1 MKKKNI
7 FFLCISVMLLLVTS
21 CARKQ
26 KESSDASAGNAAA
39 TATTEEII
47 LEEVS
52 IPKADALVNKV
63 LNPPAGRGEVEVFD
77 GRLTYR
83 ETEADFFL
91 QGEDRENTAAS
102 AAFEKGEAASRLA
115 GELVIRMKP
124 RNAETDADGNAAE
137 SEERMHALNAYLVK
151 TSGTS
156 DAGQDTASRYELYLY
171 DDTDDTWELETF
183 KTKDVTTGRMMIKN
197 MIKDREVYYYAPGE
211 TEGRELS
218 ETEKTIEVNPEDPG
232 SFVLRGVID
241 VSELATLLDGY
252 GTGTAIGDA
261 KDTVTQKAT
270 EAAQKAEEIAGQAAQ
285 KAAEAI
291 QKAPGAEDNV
301 VFLGDAAKE
310 FLESQGHDLQRILEE
325 HGDELQ
331 QYYEE
336 NKDKI
341 KEKFDE
347 SGIREQIENF
357 DVQDIVD
364 SGQKAVQTVQDYFIL
379 RELLL
384 GVQEAPEL
392 TATFNAYTGELTR
405 VELYLKSSSNEES
418 NAHLNRFTAIIRYD
432 DHTAPS
438 VNVPEEIPAGAED
451 KESGMIFHRVIEEME
466 KYRKSK

>member
-7 FFLCISVMLLLVTS
+7 FIFCISVMLLLVTS

-39 TATTEEII
+39 TATTEEIV

-52 IPKADALVNKV
+52 IPKADALINKV

-77 GRLTYR
+77 GTFTYR
-83 ETEADFFL
+83 ETKADFFL
-91 QGEDRENTAAS
+91 QGEDWENTAAC
-102 AAFEKGEAASRLA
+102 AAFEKGETATHVN

-137 SEERMHALNAYLVK
+137 SEERKHAIQAYLVK
-151 TSGTS
+151 TSASEGGTEKES
-156 DAGQDTASRYELYLY
+156 TSRYELFLY

-183 KTKDVTTGRMMIKN
+183 KTKDVTTARMMIKN
-197 MIKDREVYYYAPGE
+197 MIKDREVYYVAPGE
-211 TEGRELS
+211 TDGRELS
-218 ETEKTIEVNPEDPG
+218 ETEKTLSVNPEDPG
-232 SFVLRGVID
+232 TFQLRGVID
-241 VSELATLLDGY
+241 VSELASLLDGY

-261 KDTVTQKAT
+261 KDTVKEKAS
-270 EAAQKAEEIAGQAAQ
+270 EAAQKAEEIAGEAAQ
-285 KAAEAI
+285 KATEAL
-291 QKAPGAEDNV
+291 QGTPEDNV

-310 FLESQGHDLQRILEE
+310 FLEGQGHDLQRILEE

-341 KEKFDE
+341 KEKLDE

-357 DVQDIVD
+357 DVQDIID
-364 SGQKAVQTVQDYFIL
+364 SGQQAVQTVQDYFIL

-384 GVQEAPEL
+384 SVQEAPLL
-392 TATFNAYTGELTR
+392 TATFNAYTGELKR
-405 VELYLKSSSNEES
+405 VEVYLKSSENEES
-418 NAHLNRFTAIIRYD
+418 NAHLNRFTAIIRYN

-438 VNVPEEIPAGAED
+438 VTVPEEVTETAED
-451 KESGMIFHRVIEEME
+451 KEHGMIFHRVIEEME
-466 KYRKSK
+466 LYRKNR

>member
-1 MKKKNI
+1 MKKRVLTL
-7 FFLCISVMLLLVTS
+7 FLAAAVVLTTG
-21 CARKQ
+21 CARRQ
-26 KESSDASAGNAAA
+26 KEGGESAAGDAAA
-39 TATTEEII
+39 TATTEEIV

-77 GRLTYR
+77 GKLTYR

-91 QGEDRENTAAS
+91 QGEDWENTAAS
-102 AAFEKGEAASRLA
+102 AAFEKGETASRLA

-137 SEERMHALNAYLVK
+137 SEERRHALNAYLIK
-151 TSGTS
+151 TSGK
-156 DAGQDTASRYELYLY
+156 DADQDTASRYELYLY

-211 TEGRELS
+211 AEGRELS

-285 KAAEAI
+285 KAADAI

-341 KEKFDE
+341 KEKLDE

-364 SGQKAVQTVQDYFIL
+364 SGQKAVQTVQDYLIL

-384 GVQEAPEL
+384 SVQEAPEL

-432 DHTAPS
+432 DHTSPA
-438 VNVPEEIPAGAED
+438 VDVPEEVPAGAED

-466 KYRKSK
+466 LYRKNR

>member
-1 MKKKNI
+1 MKKRVLTL
-7 FFLCISVMLLLVTS
+7 FLAAAIVLTTG
-21 CARKQ
+21 CARRQ
-26 KESSDASAGNAAA
+26 KEGGESAAGDAAA
-39 TATTEEII
+39 TATTEEIV

-52 IPKADALVNKV
+52 IPKADALVNKL

-77 GRLTYR
+77 GKLTYR

-91 QGEDRENTAAS
+91 QGEDWENTAAS
-102 AAFEKGEAASRLA
+102 AAFEKGETASRLA

-137 SEERMHALNAYLVK
+137 SEERMHVLNSYLVK
-151 TSGTS
+151 TSGT
-156 DAGQDTASRYELYLY
+156 DADQDTASRYELYLY

-183 KTKDVTTGRMMIKN
+183 KTKEVTTGRMMIKN

-270 EAAQKAEEIAGQAAQ
+270 EAAQKAEEIAGQAVQ
-285 KAAEAI
+285 KAADAI
-291 QKAPGAEDNV
+291 QKAPGVEDNV

-341 KEKFDE
+341 KEKLDE

-384 GVQEAPEL
+384 SVQEAPEL
-392 TATFNAYTGELTR
+392 TATFNAYTGELER

-432 DHTAPS
+432 DHTAPT
-438 VNVPEEIPAGAED
+438 VNVPEEVTAGAED

-466 KYRKSK
+466 EYRKSK

>member
-1 MKKKNI
+1 MKKRVLTL
-7 FFLCISVMLLLVTS
+7 FLAAAVVLTTG
-21 CARKQ
+21 CARRQ
-26 KESSDASAGNAAA
+26 KEGGESAAGDAAA
-39 TATTEEII
+39 TATTEEIV

-77 GRLTYR
+77 GKLTYR

-91 QGEDRENTAAS
+91 QGEDWENTAAS
-102 AAFEKGEAASRLA
+102 AAFEKGETASRLA

-124 RNAETDADGNAAE
+124 RNAETDADGNAAK
-137 SEERMHALNAYLVK
+137 SEERRHALNAYLVK
-151 TSGTS
+151 TSGK
-156 DAGQDTASRYELYLY
+156 DADQDKASRYELYLY

-261 KDTVTQKAT
+261 KDTVTQKAS

-285 KAAEAI
+285 KAADAI

-341 KEKFDE
+341 KEKLDE

-364 SGQKAVQTVQDYFIL
+364 SGQKAVQTVQDYLIL

-384 GVQEAPEL
+384 SVQEAPEL
-392 TATFNAYTGELTR
+392 TATFNAYTGELMR

-432 DHTAPS
+432 DHTAIA
-438 VNVPEEIPAGAED
+438 VDVPEEVTAGAED

-466 KYRKSK
+466 EYRKSK